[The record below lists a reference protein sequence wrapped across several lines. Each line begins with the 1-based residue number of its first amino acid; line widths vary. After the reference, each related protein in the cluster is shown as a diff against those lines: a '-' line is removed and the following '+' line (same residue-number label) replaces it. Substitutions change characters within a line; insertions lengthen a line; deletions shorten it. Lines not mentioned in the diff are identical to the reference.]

1 MTIEEKAKAYDEA
14 LKKAK
19 DMLAYKEVRQ
29 EDIEY
34 LFPELK
40 ESEDEKIR
48 KQITGFITYSRV
60 LDETKKIWL
69 AWLEKQGAHAEFLDK
84 IQIGD
89 KVTRNEDGVLVNLSQ
104 LKRVAKRDEKQ
115 GEQKPADKVEPKFKI
130 EKGKCYVCIRDL
142 DDNYGTRAFHK
153 GSTYY
158 STKDETLLPDNSNV
172 PFEIKYCVNDYFRL
186 WTIKDSKDGDV
197 LKEDSCIFIIEKMN
211 PNGTAIVHCCLFD
224 DGDFDLIGSTL
235 SFDVDSTYP
244 ATKEQRDLLFQK
256 MKETGY
262 EWDAEKKELKK
273 IEQKPTDRVK
283 LKFKTN

>member
-19 DMLAYKEVRQ
+19 DILAYKEVRQ

-34 LFPELK
+34 LFPELA
-40 ESEDEKIR
+40 EPEDERIR
-48 KQITGFITYSRV
+48 KV
-60 LDETKKIWL
+60 LIDYFNDFHLQTFAGLNPKKIL
-69 AWLEKQGAHAEFLDK
+69 AWLEKQG
-84 IQIGD
+84 
-89 KVTRNEDGVLVNLSQ
+89 
-104 LKRVAKRDEKQ
+104 
-115 GEQKPADKVEPKFKI
+115 EQKLADKVEPKIQKLK
-130 EKGKCYVCIRDL
+130 KGKYYVCIRDL
-142 DDNYGTRAFHK
+142 DDNYGTRAFCK

-172 PFEIKYCVNDYFRL
+172 PFEIQYCVNDYFRL